1 MECIFIHGVFM
12 NFYVVI
18 FSLAIIVLTSGCASA
33 RNPVGKSDIPDAYD
47 GRWDG
52 VYGQLSPSGFTE
64 YCVKSSNDEYVRGYS
79 CDHITRNLNYFSLGN
94 GQPAF
99 DTGGMTCSSR
109 VDNDISNGLRI
120 KSSWGGSKCLSP
132 SFVWKKD
139 PVLSTYLTYVFVL
152 PLLNWVKEYE
162 FYFDWNKASK
172 ALENAVSGDKY
183 DAVDKAV
190 SDLKAEYL
198 VRLENKKKVD
208 AEYAERRAD
217 EAKRKAEL
225 ERQEEKERQLEL
237 RRRAEESRLLPQ
249 RFHELSMRPKKVG
262 DKVCRRDNLYG
273 FVENVSGSRIQV
285 RVIGQVYEQEV
296 SILKPSFG
304 GPNLKSTGEQKN
316 AKEYYFFRE
325 GQGTIN
331 SRTIN
336 DIGWFEASDFAEC
349 SFQINY

>member
-1 MECIFIHGVFM
+1 M

-18 FSLAIIVLTSGCASA
+18 FCLAIIVLTSGCASA

-52 VYGQLSPSGFTE
+52 VYGQLSPSGFNE
-64 YCVKSSNDEYVRGYS
+64 YCVKSSSDEYVRGYS
-79 CDHITRNLNYFSLGN
+79 CDGFTRSLNYFSLGN

-99 DTGGMTCSSR
+99 DTGGMTCSTRFDDDLS
-109 VDNDISNGLRI
+109 I
-120 KSSWGGSKCLSP
+120 KSSWGGSKCESP

-139 PVLSTYLTYVFVL
+139 PVLSTYLTYVFVF
-152 PLLNWVKEYE
+152 PLLNWMKEYE

-183 DAVDKAV
+183 GTVDKVV

-225 ERQEEKERQLEL
+225 ERQLEL

-249 RFHELSMRPKKVG
+249 RFHELSMRPKKVS

-304 GPNLKSTGEQKN
+304 GPNLKITGEQKN

-325 GQGTIN
+325 GQGAFKY
-331 SRTIN
+331 RVVN

>member
-1 MECIFIHGVFM
+1 MNIF
-12 NFYVVI
+12 VVI

-33 RNPVGKSDIPDAYD
+33 RKPVGTADIPNAYD
-47 GRWDG
+47 GRWGG
-52 VYGQLSPSGFTE
+52 VYGQLSESGFTK

-79 CDHITRNLNYFSLGN
+79 CSHFYAGSNYFSLGD

-99 DTGGMTCSSR
+99 DIGGMTCSSR
-109 VDNDISNGLRI
+109 VDNDTSNGLRI
-120 KSSWGGSKCLSP
+120 KSTWKYGSGAKCESP

-139 PVLSTYLTYVFVL
+139 PVLSKYLTYVFVL

-162 FYFDWNKASK
+162 FYFDWNKASE

-183 DAVDKAV
+183 GTVDKAV

-208 AEYAERRAD
+208 AENAERRAD

-249 RFHELSMRPKKVG
+249 RFLELSKRPKKAG

-273 FVENVSGSRIQV
+273 FVENVSGSKIQV

-296 SILKPSFG
+296 SIIKPSFG
-304 GPNLKSTGEQKN
+304 GPNLEITGEQKN
-316 AKEYYFFRE
+316 AEEYYFFRHN
-325 GQGTIN
+325 QGTFKY
-331 SRTIN
+331 RVVN

-349 SFQINY
+349 SFEINY

>member
-1 MECIFIHGVFM
+1 M
-12 NFYVVI
+12 NFFVVI
-18 FSLAIIVLTSGCASA
+18 FYIAIIVLTSGCASA
-33 RNPVGKSDIPDAYD
+33 RNPVGKPDTPNAYD

-52 VYGQLSPSGFTE
+52 VYAQLSPSGFNE
-64 YCVKSSNDEYVRGYS
+64 YCVKSSNDEYVEGYS
-79 CDHITRNLNYFSLGN
+79 CDRFPLKLNYFSLGN

-109 VDNDISNGLRI
+109 FDNDLSNGLRI
-120 KSSWGGSKCLSP
+120 KSTWKYKGGGSKCESP

-139 PVLSTYLTYVFVL
+139 PVLSKYLTYVFVL

-172 ALENAVSGDKY
+172 ALDNAVSGDKY
-183 DAVDKAV
+183 GTVDKAV
-190 SDLKAEYL
+190 SDLKAGYL

-208 AEYAERRAD
+208 AEYAERRA
-217 EAKRKAEL
+217 EAAKRKAEL
-225 ERQEEKERQLEL
+225 ERQEEKERQAEL
-237 RRRAEESRLLPQ
+237 RRIAAESRLLHQ
-249 RFHELSMRPKKVG
+249 RFDELSKRPKKVG

-296 SILKPSFG
+296 STLKPSFG
-304 GPNLKSTGEQKN
+304 GPNLKITGEQKN

-331 SRTIN
+331 SRAIN

-349 SFQINY
+349 NFQINY